1 VKIGVTT
8 YIWAPEFTTDQ
19 LPLLPVLK
27 EHGFDGLE
35 VPVFR
40 PRECPAAAIRTGMQA
55 NGLEC
60 NVSAALIKGLS
71 LVSAD
76 AGVRAA
82 TVQHLKDMIAVAAEL
97 DARVI
102 AGPLYAPVGELP
114 GRRRTEDEW
123 HRVVEAYQS
132 LGPTLAAHD
141 VTIAIE
147 PLNRFETY
155 FLNTD
160 ADAGALCE
168 AIGHPKIGVLF
179 DTFHANIE
187 EKDPAASC
195 RSLGPHLKHVH
206 TSENDRGTPGS
217 GHVPWREV
225 FDTLRDMRYD
235 DWIVI
240 ESFGFALG
248 DLSAA
253 ASIWRD
259 IEQRPEDV
267 AFDGIKFLREE
278 ISRTTGTTGTTGT
291 KGTKGTR

>member
-1 VKIGVTT
+1 MKIGVTT

-27 EHGFDGLE
+27 ERGFDGLE

-40 PRECPAAAIRTGMQA
+40 PRECPAAAIRKGMEA

-60 NVSAALIKGLS
+60 NVSAALIRGLS
-71 LVSAD
+71 LISPDPA
-76 AGVRAA
+76 VRAA
-82 TVQHLKDMIAVAAEL
+82 TVQHLTDMIAVAAEL
-97 DARVI
+97 EARVI
-102 AGPLYAPVGELP
+102 AGPLYAPVGDLP

-123 HRVVEAYQS
+123 KRAIDGYRA
-132 LGPTLAAHD
+132 LGDTLAAHN
-141 VTIAIE
+141 VTLAVE
-147 PLNRFETY
+147 PLNRFETS

-160 ADAGALCE
+160 ADARALCE
-168 AIGHPKIGVLF
+168 AVGHPHVGVLF

-195 RSLGPHLKHVH
+195 RSLGAHLKHVH

-217 GHVPWREV
+217 GHVPWTAV

-259 IEQRPEDV
+259 IEHRPEDV
-267 AFDGIKFLREE
+267 AFDGIEFLRAEV
-278 ISRTTGTTGTTGT
+278 SRT
-291 KGTKGTR
+291 KGSDPAKRNSRP